1 MASPEKTCE
10 YVHLKLGFKLK
21 STSSWRGYEKV
32 WNHPQPST
40 KNKPQPPTTIRNHVC
55 NHPQTPATIQNHPQI
70 SQKPPTTTQKL
81 RKKDKTFLILKQ
93 MLTLIV
99 IWNNGTYTWMCMYRH
114 YIYYFFVTLI
124 VFVSKVIHLLLRAM
138 SDVALK
144 TFICSISIVSFLLM
158 SGGYK
163 RSDLQQNACMTFC
176 YCTTL

>member
-21 STSSWRGYEKV
+21 SISSWRGYDEV

-55 NHPQTPATIQNHPQI
+55 NHPQTPTTIQNHPQI
-70 SQKPPTTTQKL
+70 PQKPPTTTQKL

-99 IWNNGTYTWMCMYRH
+99 IWNNGIYTWVCMYRH

-124 VFVSKVIHLLLRAM
+124 VCFCQQSNSFAIKSDERCGFKNFHLFHFHSKLP
-138 SDVALK
+138 SDVRWL
-144 TFICSISIVSFLLM
+144 
-158 SGGYK
+158 
-163 RSDLQQNACMTFC
+163 
-176 YCTTL
+176 